1 MHNHYFSQCVGVS
14 VPAIFLLGR
23 LNIHVAIETYS
34 GVLWILP
41 QFPKNHRRQ
50 WEDLAIRQLWRKVK
64 KRQLRKTKPSKN
76 YECTKKSGILS
87 IENTSTLD

>member
-1 MHNHYFSQCVGVS
+1 MHTTDFSQCVGVS

-23 LNIHVAIETYS
+23 LHIHMAIETYS

-76 YECTKKSGILS
+76 YKCTKKSGILS
-87 IENTSTLD
+87 IENTSTLN